1 MPTINQLV
9 RQGREVRLQPDLLAF
24 PFSSTV
30 RYTVHEPDHLTIF
43 FGESTVF
50 FHNVRDFRE
59 VGTVYALF
67 PVCLGN
73 FPGNVNKFT
82 QRELDVL
89 NLVCK
94 GLTSQEIGE
103 KLYIS
108 DKTVETHRTN
118 IFHKAE
124 VRNSSEL
131 IVWAIKNEYFTI

>member
-1 MPTINQLV
+1 M
-9 RQGREVRLQPDLLAF
+9 AF
-24 PFSSTV
+24 QSV
-30 RYTVHEPDHLTIF
+30 
-43 FGESTVF
+43 
-50 FHNVRDFRE
+50 
-59 VGTVYALF
+59 
-67 PVCLGN
+67 N

-108 DKTVETHRTN
+108 DKTVETHRNN